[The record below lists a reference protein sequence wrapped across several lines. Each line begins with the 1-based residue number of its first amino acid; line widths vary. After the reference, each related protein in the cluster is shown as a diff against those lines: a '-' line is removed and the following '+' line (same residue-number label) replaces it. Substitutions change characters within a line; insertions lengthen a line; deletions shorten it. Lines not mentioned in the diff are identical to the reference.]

1 MRAPFPLLAVPH
13 RTLLGLAGLRPRHS
27 IVLIQPSGQQLG
39 RIAELLEGGTL
50 RPPRVGPVFPL
61 EQAR

>member
-1 MRAPFPLLAVPH
+1 M
-13 RTLLGLAGLRPRHS
+13 LGLAGLRPRHS

-39 RIAELLEGGTL
+39 RITELLESGTL
-50 RPPRVGPVFPL
+50 CPPRVARVFPL